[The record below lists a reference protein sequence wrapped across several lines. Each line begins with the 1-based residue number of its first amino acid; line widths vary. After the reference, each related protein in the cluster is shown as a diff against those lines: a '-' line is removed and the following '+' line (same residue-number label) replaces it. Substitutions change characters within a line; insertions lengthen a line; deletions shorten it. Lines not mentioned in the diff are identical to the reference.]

1 MGVYEKKK
9 TKKRRI
15 WRVLLL
21 ILLVLLA
28 AGGWFAVSF
37 WDEILPAEIAQSVTV
52 EAGSELPPAEDFL
65 LTDADLEIYYLS
77 CPTEEDLTVPGRYA
91 VAIHCGWRDYTA
103 AILVEDTTAPT
114 GVTQNLTVYQYEM
127 PEAADFILE
136 MDDISDITVA
146 YAAEP
151 DENDPDPQTVTI
163 LLTDESGNTAE
174 LTATLIVIIDDEA
187 PVISGV
193 EDIIVYTGDTV
204 AYRSGVTVTDN
215 LDADITFTVDSS
227 AVDLSTAGEYQVIYS
242 AVDFFGNE
250 TTVTATVTVYEKQES
265 YVELDVIYE
274 KVDSLLAD
282 ILTEGMTDREK
293 VVAIYNW
300 ITNNCSYVSYSV
312 KDNWLQAAYRMMVN
326 RYGDCYNYFSLCK
339 LMLERQ
345 NIPNIDV
352 VKVPNYEG
360 DSNHYWSLVSVD
372 GGETYY
378 HVDTCPRSVPTYF
391 CLVTDKVIDDFSA
404 WYRNCFN
411 RDKSLY
417 PATPEE

>member
-1 MGVYEKKK
+1 MGVYERKRK
-9 TKKRRI
+9 KKRRV

-28 AGGWFAVSF
+28 AGGWFTISF
-37 WDEILPAEIAQSVTV
+37 WDEILPAELAQTITV
-52 EAGSELPPAEDFL
+52 EAGSKLPPAGDFL

-77 CPTEEDLTVPGRYA
+77 CPTEEDLTVPGRYN

-114 GVTQNLTVYQYEM
+114 GVTQDLTVYQFEM
-127 PEAADFILE
+127 PEVTDFILE

-151 DENDPDPQTVTI
+151 DENDPEPQTVTI
-163 LLTDESGNTAE
+163 LLTDESGNTTE
-174 LTATLIVIIDDEA
+174 LTAQLTVIIDEEA

-193 EDIIVYTGDTV
+193 EDIIVFTGDTV

-227 AVDLSTAGEYQVIYS
+227 AVDLTTPGEYSVIYS

-250 TTVTATVTVYEKQES
+250 TSVTATVTVYEKQES
-265 YVELDVIYE
+265 YVELDVIYA
-274 KVDSLLAD
+274 KVDD
-282 ILTEGMTDREK
+282 ILARIVNDSMTDREK
-293 VVAIYNW
+293 VVAIHSW
-300 ITNNCSYVSYSV
+300 VSSNCTYVSHSE

-326 RYGDCYNYFSLCK
+326 RSGDCYNYFSLCK
-339 LMLERQ
+339 LMFERLG
-345 NIPNIDV
+345 IPNIDV
-352 VKVPNYEG
+352 EKVLNYTG
-360 DSNHYWSLVSVD
+360 DSRHYWSLVSVD

-378 HVDTCPRSVPTYF
+378 HVDATPRSVPFYC
-391 CLVTDKVIDDFSA
+391 CLVTDAELDAYSA
-404 WYRNCFN
+404 ANYNCYN